1 VGVVV
6 GGRQR
11 VMALGLVSAL
21 LATLLVAPGF
31 VPRAE
36 AQTAPTTRTYTYC
49 VQLAGVAAGEQAAF
63 ARQAGDILN
72 QLDGWAL
79 GGTVRFA
86 PRSSCTGT
94 GFTLWLA
101 SPARVDAFSP
111 GCSAQYSCRV
121 GRNVIV
127 NRDRWLGSTA
137 SWRNAG
143 GTLDDYR
150 TMVVNH
156 EVGHWL
162 GYGHSSCP
170 GSGQAAPV
178 MMQQSISLQ
187 SCRPNP
193 RPTTTERQRL
203 ASSRGVQIVGPL
215 RDGDV
220 IQPGGSGVRYLV
232 EQDRRRALPDDAT
245 LRERQ
250 PSGWVR
256 WVADRDIAALP
267 VGKAVPS
274 VTLPDTSTGVL
285 LTGTSGTPV
294 EVVRAGVRHALP
306 DACTFDTRGYLRS
319 DVRVRSSAQLAQ
331 LPLGITL
338 PRACGDPPPVVVR
351 DLAGACPGGRVPA
364 DAFVDAVGTTHATGI
379 ACVAWWEVVRGVT
392 GTTFAPERPLT
403 RAQLAAMV
411 SRWLDAVGEE
421 LPEATTAA
429 FVDVGN
435 SVHQRD
441 IDRLALAGVVG
452 GFGDGRFG
460 PSAPVTRGQAATIV
474 TRAVERALGRELP
487 DPQIDVFR
495 DDTDTAHEFAIGR
508 AAEAGLVGGVTVGRY
523 VPERQVTRGELAS
536 ILSRALAL
544 VVEATDLVPPD
555 ERDLPEDG
563 EMEGAQS
570 EAEARD
576 GAIGDR
582 ADEGD
587 GDEGDSPA

>member
-1 VGVVV
+1 MVA
-6 GGRQR
+6 GGSQR
-11 VMALGLVSAL
+11 GLAFGLVSAL
-21 LATLLVAPGF
+21 LATLLIAPGF
-31 VPRAE
+31 APPAE
-36 AQTAPTTRTYTYC
+36 AQTAPTTRTHTYC

-86 PRSSCTGT
+86 SRSSCTGT

-111 GCSAQYSCRV
+111 GCSALYSCRV

-143 GTLDDYR
+143 GALDDYR
-150 TMVVNH
+150 TMVVDH

-162 GYGHSSCP
+162 GYGPSSCP

-187 SCRPNP
+187 GCRPNP

-220 IQPGGSGVRYLV
+220 LQPGGSGVRYLV
-232 EQDRRRALPDDAT
+232 EASRRRALPDDPT

-256 WVADRDIAALP
+256 WVADRDIVSLP
-267 VGKAVPS
+267 AGKAVPS
-274 VTLPDTSTGVL
+274 VTLPDTTTGVL
-285 LTGTSGTPV
+285 LTGMAGTPV
-294 EVVRAGVRHALP
+294 EVVRAGVRHPLP

-319 DVRVRSSAQLAQ
+319 DVRVRSAAQLAE
-331 LPLGITL
+331 LPVGITL
-338 PRACGDPPPVVVR
+338 PRACGDPPLVVVR
-351 DLAGACPGGRVPA
+351 DLAAACPEARVPA
-364 DAFVDAVGTTHATGI
+364 DAFTDVAGTTHATGTG
-379 ACVAWWEVVRGVT
+379 CVAWWEIVRGVT
-392 GTTFAPERPLT
+392 ETTFAPERPLT

-411 SRWLDAVGEE
+411 SRWLDAVGVD
-421 LPEATTAA
+421 LPEAATAA
-429 FVDVGN
+429 FVDVGD
-435 SVHQRD
+435 SVHGRD
-441 IDRLALAGVVG
+441 IDRLALAGIVTS
-452 GFGDGRFG
+452 FGDGRFG
-460 PSAPVTRGQAATIV
+460 PGAPVTRGQAATIV
-474 TRAVERALGRELP
+474 TRAAEHALGRELAA
-487 DPQIDVFR
+487 PQIAVFR
-495 DDTDTAHEFAIGR
+495 DDFDTAHEFAIGR
-508 AAEAGLVGGVTVGRY
+508 AAEAGLVGGVGVGRY
-523 VPERQVTRGELAS
+523 VPGRQVTRSELAS

-544 VVEATDLVPPD
+544 MVETTEILLPD
-555 ERDLPEDG
+555 ERDLPKADEVLDVQDKDG
-563 EMEGAQS
+563 GGADETGGGAQ
-570 EAEARD
+570 ED
-576 GAIGDR
+576 N
-582 ADEGD
+582 
-587 GDEGDSPA
+587 GDEDDSLA